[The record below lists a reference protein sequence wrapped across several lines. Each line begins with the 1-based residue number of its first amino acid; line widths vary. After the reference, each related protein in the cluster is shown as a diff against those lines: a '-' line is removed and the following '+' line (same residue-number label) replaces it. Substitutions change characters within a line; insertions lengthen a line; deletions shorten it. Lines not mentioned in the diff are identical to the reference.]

1 MSQAQCKALSCT
13 VSFKNFHS
21 LVKEVGPSP
30 FKSQA
35 PWGFSDLSLSHTV
48 ELRNH
53 PASKPLMPALVIC
66 GTLQERLHGRAG
78 KPQTA
83 EGHTCH
89 QDAFLGKRRIS
100 FWRPSETPLGPLGR
114 H

>member
-35 PWGFSDLSLSHTV
+35 PRGFSDLSLNHRV

-53 PASKPLMPALVIC
+53 LASKPLTPPLVIC
-66 GTLQERLHGRAG
+66 DTL
-78 KPQTA
+78 
-83 EGHTCH
+83 
-89 QDAFLGKRRIS
+89 
-100 FWRPSETPLGPLGR
+100 
-114 H
+114 